1 MAGTL
6 SVQQIQGLATATDP
20 TTVTIPT
27 GHKLVGEDAASIAAP
42 GTPIQMFQHS
52 TNATLSGT
60 LGFNN
65 NPNSTHGTSFTT
77 FNFTPKRSDS
87 DLYVWS
93 SPVAVYETSNVADQ
107 SFISAWYDTTKVA
120 LNYVP
125 IKYSSFNS
133 ALNAAAL
140 CLFGKIS
147 SWGTTQKTITVRV
160 GMNGGSAIVNY
171 DNEYSS
177 QHGGQ
182 NGNNYVYFNM
192 MEVAT

>member
-6 SVQQIQGLATATDP
+6 SVQQIQGLATAADP
-20 TTVTIPT
+20 TTVTIPA

-52 TNATLSGT
+52 TNSTLSGT
-60 LGFNN
+60 LGWNN

-87 DLYVWS
+87 DLYFWS
-93 SPVAVYETSNVADQ
+93 SMITCYETSNAGDEVFV
-107 SFISAWYDTTKVA
+107 SSWYDTTKVT
-120 LNYVP
+120 LNYAP
-125 IKYSSFNS
+125 IRYSSWNS
-133 ALNAAAL
+133 ALDARSIA
-140 CLFGKIS
+140 LFGKIS
-147 SWGTTQKTITVRV
+147 SWETTQKTITVRV
-160 GMNGGSAIVNY
+160 GMSGSSCYVNY
-171 DNEYSS
+171 HVTYPS

-182 NGNNYVYFNM
+182 TGNNNVYFNV